1 MIPTAVAREARE
13 NLLDYLRTT
22 YALADSDFERALFKY
37 LSGPEG
43 LFRGPYL
50 DVRLPFRQVKQGTVL
65 PLEIAPPFLPWK
77 HQMRAFERLHGQ
89 RGHQPQHT
97 LVTTGTGSGKTECFL
112 VPILGSL
119 YQEVE
124 SRPQSFRRPGV
135 RALILYPM
143 NALVN
148 DQLARLRLIFGD
160 PEVTREF
167 RALGADRSPR
177 FGMYTGRTPYPGP
190 RSAGRD
196 TDRVAPLLQAD
207 AEEWRRLIRQ
217 VGFTAES

>member
-1 MIPTAVAREARE
+1 MGAAIVLGNHLDVFVMVASVKLVFDAAVDLGLPAGLGG
-13 NLLDYLRTT
+13 LLDR
-22 YALADSDFERALFKY
+22 
-37 LSGPEG
+37 LSHAESAISSPED
-43 LFRGPYL
+43 R
-50 DVRLPFRQVKQGTVL
+50 RTVL
-65 PLEIAPPFLPWK
+65 LPSIYT
-77 HQMRAFERLHGQ
+77 HQARAFEAFLRDG
-89 RGHQPQHT
+89 RDI
-97 LVTTGTGSGKTECFL
+97 VVATGTGSGKTECFL

-124 SRPQSFRRPGV
+124 SHPQSFRLPGV

-160 PEVTREF
+160 PEVTKEF
-167 RALGADRSPR
+167 CALGADRFPR

-196 TDRVAPLLQAD
+196 TDRVAPLLQYYLGID
-207 AEEWRRLIRQ
+207 GDPSVRRPTWIGQ
-217 VGFTAES
+217 IG